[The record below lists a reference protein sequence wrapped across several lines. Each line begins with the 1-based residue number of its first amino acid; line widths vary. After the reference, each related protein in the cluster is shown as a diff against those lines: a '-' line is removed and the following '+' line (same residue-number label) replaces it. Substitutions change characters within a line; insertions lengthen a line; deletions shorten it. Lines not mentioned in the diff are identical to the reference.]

1 MAKTQTSRGAK
12 RTRRGR
18 GLSTRRKTQTKR
30 VSKNPVK
37 PPPGGG
43 LSARGLTKYIETKSL
58 EGDPNTRFMD
68 ITSASAT
75 KPQATTIIIPNA
87 WKFGL
92 KRGTGAAGEFIGSSV
107 YDRYLNMKM
116 VIDFSHLLPVGM
128 GTGTVTNPIENLHY
142 IMGFCKNTLRDV
154 PETVVKMADY
164 EQAVGSALVVDN
176 VGSHFLS
183 YSTKW
188 MNFKVLKRGK
198 LQPRNS
204 NKNFNPSQ
212 QDQADGVVQGNEG
225 PQSIQM
231 KFNWT
236 LKRKAKMVQDTTSG
250 SQHFIRQDSWIPFIA
265 FYSASLHGQAADK
278 VPHINSVSK
287 LWYSD
292 S

>member
-18 GLSTRRKTQTKR
+18 GTSTRRKAQVKR

-43 LSARGLTKYIETKSL
+43 LSARGLTKYVETKSV
-58 EGDPNTRFMD
+58 EGVAGSLFMD
-68 ITSASAT
+68 VTSASAT
-75 KPQATTIIIPNA
+75 KPQSTTILIPPA
-87 WKFGL
+87 WGGGL
-92 KRGTGAAGEFIGSSV
+92 TRGTGDSGEFIGSSV
-107 YDRYLNMKM
+107 YDRYLNMKC
-116 VIDFSHLLPVGM
+116 VIDFSHLLPVGA
-128 GTGTVTNPIENLHY
+128 GTGHATSPIENVHY

-154 PETVVKMADY
+154 PETVVKSSDY
-164 EQAVGSALVVDN
+164 DQSIGAAMVVDN

-183 YSTKW
+183 YSQKW
-188 MNFKVLKRGK
+188 MNFKILKRGK
-198 LQPRNS
+198 LMPRNS

-212 QDQADGVVQGNEG
+212 QDGLEGIVQGTEG

-236 LKRKAKMVQDTTSG
+236 LKRKAKLVADTANAG
-250 SQHFIRQDSWIPFIA
+250 KFIRQDSWIPFVA
-265 FYSASLHGQAADK
+265 FYSASLHGQNADK
-278 VPHINSVSK
+278 VPHINLVSK